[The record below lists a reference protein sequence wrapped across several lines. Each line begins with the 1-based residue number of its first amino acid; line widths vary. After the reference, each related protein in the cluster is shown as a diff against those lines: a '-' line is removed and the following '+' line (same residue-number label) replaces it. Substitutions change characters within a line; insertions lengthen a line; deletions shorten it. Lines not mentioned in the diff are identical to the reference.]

1 MRLTRLHLSNYRNF
15 RRLELELPA
24 GVSVFVGDN
33 AQGKSN
39 LLEAVYLLA
48 TMRAV
53 RAEADSQLVG
63 RGALAG
69 AAAVARVA
77 GEVETA
83 AGVLRLEVAV
93 TVRAGSGGPVATKT
107 VKVNGNPRR
116 LSAAVGCMTAV
127 LFTAED
133 LELVSG
139 PPALRRRFIDLALGQ
154 VDPKYNAA
162 RARFERAL
170 TQRNHLLK
178 QMREGAAHP
187 DEVVFWDAELARDG
201 GLIFE
206 KRAAFI
212 REVEALAAV
221 LHGSLAPG
229 EALSVQYQ
237 PRIDGPAPG
246 PGQAAE
252 AYAAALARGLGRDIA
267 AGMTL
272 QGPHRDDV
280 LLQLDGL
287 PASGFA
293 SRAQQRTVALS
304 LRLAEARFLFARR
317 GEAPVL
323 LLDDVLSE
331 MDAARRASVLRAMVD
346 VEQMLVTGTDW
357 DRFSREFLEQ
367 AAQFQVAGGSV
378 TPAVPGQAA
387 PRRWDS

>member
-1 MRLTRLHLSNYRNF
+1 MRLARLHLSNYRNF
-15 RRLELELPA
+15 RRLDLELPA
-24 GVSVFVGDN
+24 GISVFVGDN

-53 RAEADSQLVG
+53 RAETDSQLVG
-63 RGALAG
+63 HGVMAG
-69 AAAVARVA
+69 VA
-77 GEVETA
+77 GIAHVSGDVETA
-83 AGVLRLEVAV
+83 GGAIKLEVAIA
-93 TVRAGSGGPVATKT
+93 VRPGSAGALATKT
-107 VKVNGNPRR
+107 VKVNGVPQR
-116 LSAAVGCMTAV
+116 LAAAVGRMTAV

-133 LELVSG
+133 MEMVSG
-139 PPALRRRFIDLALGQ
+139 PPSLRRRFIDLALGQ

-178 QMREGAAHP
+178 RLREGAARP
-187 DEVVFWDAELARDG
+187 DEILFWDAELAREG

-206 KRAAFI
+206 KRAAFVS
-212 REVEALAAV
+212 EVEVLAAG
-221 LHGSLAPG
+221 LHRSLAPG

-237 PRIDGPAPG
+237 PRLEGLTFAR
-246 PGQAAE
+246 GQAAE
-252 AYAAALARGLGRDIA
+252 AYAAALAGGLGRDIA

-272 QGPHRDDV
+272 QGPHRDDI

-293 SRAQQRTVALS
+293 SRAQQRTIALS

-331 MDAARRASVLRAMVD
+331 MDAARRVSVLQALVD

-357 DRFSREFLEQ
+357 DRFPPEFL
-367 AAQFQVAGGSV
+367 AQSGRFHVAGGSV
-378 TPAVPGQAA
+378 TPAAPGLGALQ
-387 PRRWDS
+387 RGD